1 MSSSAAGA
9 QGVDERALTPGAAV
23 IVIDVL
29 EGFCKHGNLCSPRYA
44 PLIPRLARH
53 LAEAETAGAN
63 VVFLADTHLVD
74 DPEFCMFP
82 PHCVEGSGE
91 EVVVPELAGFVE
103 RGTLVRKRTFS
114 GFRGT
119 GLDDVLRGLA
129 PTRVEVAG
137 VCTDI
142 CVLHTVFDLRVRGYE
157 VVVRREL
164 VETYDAPEHD
174 AAAFNGF
181 ALRHIRDALG
191 ASVE

>member
-1 MSSSAAGA
+1 M
-9 QGVDERALTPGAAV
+9 DENALAPRPAV
-23 IVIDVL
+23 IVIDML
-29 EGFCKHGNLCSPRYA
+29 IGFCKHGNLLSPRYA
-44 PLIPRLARH
+44 PLIPRLERH
-53 LAEAETAGAN
+53 LAEAEAAGAH
-63 VVFLADTHLVD
+63 VVFLADTHVAD
-74 DPEFCMFP
+74 DPEFRMFP

-91 EVVVPELAGFVE
+91 EMVVPELAAFVE
-103 RGTLVRKRTFS
+103 RGTLVRKHTFS

-119 GLDDVLRGLA
+119 ELDAVLRGLA
-129 PTRVEVAG
+129 PSRVEVVG